1 MEVGIYGLGRF
12 GAFWAGVLSEHF
24 EVKGYSRN
32 PARVTPKNVKR
43 VGEDEV
49 LKAKTLFLCVSISA
63 LRDVLEGMAER
74 VKPGTVVIDTC
85 SVKVYPAKVMKE
97 TLPHGVKII
106 ASHPMF
112 GPDSGENGIK
122 GLPLILWP
130 LRDAEAEYK
139 FWRNFFSSL
148 GLSVLRMSPDEHDRE
163 AAFTQGITHYL
174 GRVIADLGLKESKI
188 ATVGYRKLLEIM
200 NQTCNDPWQ
209 LFVDLQRY
217 NPHTGEMREKLHNSL
232 DKIMKLL
239 EET

>member
-12 GAFWAGVLSEHF
+12 GAFWAGILSEHF

-32 PARVTPKNVKR
+32 PARVTPENVKR
-43 VGEDEV
+43 VDEDEV
-49 LKAKTLFLCVSISA
+49 LQTETLFMCVSISA
-63 LRDVLEGMAER
+63 LSDVLSRVAEKIR
-74 VKPGTVVIDTC
+74 PGTVVIDTC
-85 SVKVYPAKVMKE
+85 SVKVYPARVMQE
-97 TLPHGVKII
+97 TLPSGVKII

-112 GPDSGENGIK
+112 GPDSGGNGLN

-130 LRDAEAEYK
+130 LRDAAAEYN
-139 FWRNFFSSL
+139 FWHRFFVSI
-148 GLSVLRMSPDEHDRE
+148 GLKVLKMSPDEHDRE

>member
-12 GAFWAGVLSEHF
+12 GAFWAGILSEYF
-24 EVKGYSRN
+24 KVRGFSRN
-32 PARVTPKNVKR
+32 PERITPKNVKR

-49 LKAKTLFLCVSISA
+49 LQTETLFLCVSISS
-63 LRDVLEGMAER
+63 LEDVLAR
-74 VKPGTVVIDTC
+74 IADRIKPGTVVIDTC
-85 SVKVYPAKVMKE
+85 SVKVYPAKVMQE
-97 TLPHGVKII
+97 MLPPGVKIL

-112 GPDSGENGIK
+112 GPDSGAKGLK

-130 LRDAEAEYK
+130 LRDTEKEYGFWQK
-139 FWRNFFSSL
+139 FFL
-148 GLSVLRMSPDEHDRE
+148 GLGLDVLRMSPDEHDRE

-174 GRVIADLGLKESKI
+174 GRVIADLGLKESRI

-217 NPHTGEMREKLHNSL
+217 NPHTGEMRDKLHKSL
-232 DKIMKLL
+232 NKIMKLL
-239 EET
+239 EEP